1 MNDEDLNYL
10 EELAK
15 EPEQT
20 KLDKI
25 VDETFSNE
33 EDKEDYRNLI
43 KEHNLNVVEDEEED
57 DLKDIDIKSLFNE
70 EQEEEIDFFDEEK
83 KEPVVEEE
91 NKLTEDEEFDNKFSK
106 QKELR
111 LELDNLY
118 KELSKD
124 GKAIL
129 EEEPQ
134 LLDVSDEGIEEFKKE
149 HAEWLRQ
156 SALREKINKSQSEL
170 STLESKNG
178 NYSQQAFNRKF
189 NKICEG
195 VKSINKNFDE
205 DFKKFIQDVTE
216 FSNSKKDDPNFAKK
230 SSVIDNLIMNDENA
244 VDLFAYFTKKPD
256 EYKKLLEMSEI
267 EAVKILSS
275 NSTRVSLKKESMKKN
290 KDISVSKPLDT
301 NVASNT
307 KMTKVKSSKDL
318 YNLSDDEFDKLLKDY
333 WPKIKNY

>member
-15 EPEQT
+15 EPEQS

-33 EDKEDYRNLI
+33 EDKEDYKNLI
-43 KEHNLNVVEDEEED
+43 KEHNLNVVEDEEDEF
-57 DLKDIDIKSLFNE
+57 KDIDIKSLFN
-70 EQEEEIDFFDEEK
+70 QEEAAEEDVDFFNEEK
-83 KEPVVEEE
+83 KEPVEEE
-91 NKLTEDEEFDNKFSK
+91 NKPNEDEEFDNKFSK

-111 LELDNLY
+111 VELDNLY

-170 STLESKNG
+170 STLESTNG

-189 NKICEG
+189 NKVCEG

-290 KDISVSKPLDT
+290 KDVSVSKPFNT
-301 NVASNT
+301 NVATNT

-318 YNLSDDEFDKLLKDY
+318 YNLSDDEFDKLLRDN
-333 WPKIKNY
+333 WNQIKNY